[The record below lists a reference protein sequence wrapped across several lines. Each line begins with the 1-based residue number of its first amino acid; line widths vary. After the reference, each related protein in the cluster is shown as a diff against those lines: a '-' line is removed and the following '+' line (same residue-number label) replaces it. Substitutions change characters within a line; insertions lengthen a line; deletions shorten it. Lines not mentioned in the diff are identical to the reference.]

1 MMIPQVTEGVKD
13 LGKFQSIVK
22 LTAFSP
28 FKSGVN
34 ALENINA
41 ISEGIVHEDLKNFLE
56 VSSGDD
62 EMITHV
68 WFLTPDPFP
77 ILPNICCVVSIQFNS
92 ISNADQPAR
101 EIERW
106 NRFTSRSRR
115 FQDQRRY

>member
-1 MMIPQVTEGVKD
+1 MIPQVTEGVKD
-13 LGKFQSIVK
+13 VGKFQSIVK

-62 EMITHV
+62 VMI
-68 WFLTPDPFP
+68 
-77 ILPNICCVVSIQFNS
+77 
-92 ISNADQPAR
+92 
-101 EIERW
+101 
-106 NRFTSRSRR
+106 
-115 FQDQRRY
+115 